1 MKLMSRLLC
10 LCLCGLLLLSAC
22 GREQTAGESRPESS
36 VREVSSEEASVEESA
51 SEATSIEEESAPEK
65 SSVEEESSVEASSKV
80 EESSVEES
88 SSEVPEEPSEE
99 APARDLIPVQTDS
112 PVDAYYTDV
121 PRPDITLEQIP
132 AYNGSIDITLN
143 DDKPFLE
150 GDEMEEV
157 QILLTPL
164 DALGRAGCVMMLA
177 GPETLPTAKRRSIS
191 SIHPSGFVQAE
202 YPELINESGGKL
214 YQRAHM
220 LMFAFSGLNATEENL
235 ITGTHMMN
243 AIGMQGDETSV
254 LEYIRN
260 TGHHVLYRCTPF
272 FAEDELVA
280 RGVLVEAL
288 SLEDDVISFCTYCY
302 NVEPGVEIDY
312 KTGESHLSEE
322 AVQALE
328 ETQEAEEPEESEEI
342 TRSAEGTSGARTYIC
357 NTNTKKFHY
366 PDCKSVK
373 QMKEKNKLERS
384 CTREELINE
393 GYDPCGN
400 CNP

>member
-36 VREVSSEEASVEESA
+36 AREVSSEEASVEESV
-51 SEATSIEEESAPEK
+51 SEA
-65 SSVEEESSVEASSKV
+65 SSVE

-328 ETQEAEEPEESEEI
+328 ETEGTEESEEI
-342 TRSAEGTSGARTYIC
+342 TRSAEGTSGTRTYIC

-384 CTREELINE
+384 CTREELISE

>member
-36 VREVSSEEASVEESA
+36 AREVSSEEASVEESA
-51 SEATSIEEESAPEK
+51 SEA
-65 SSVEEESSVEASSKV
+65 SSVE

-88 SSEVPEEPSEE
+88 SSEVPEESSEE

-322 AVQALE
+322 TVRALE
-328 ETQEAEEPEESEEI
+328 EAQEAEEPEESEEI
-342 TRSAEGTSGARTYIC
+342 TRSAENAQDYVLNNNPDRMR
-357 NTNTKKFHY
+357 FHH
-366 PDCKSVK
+366 PDCYSVK
-373 QMKEKNKLERS
+373 QIKEENYELVHCSRD
-384 CTREELINE
+384 ELIAR
-393 GYDPCGN
+393 GYVPCGN

>member
-36 VREVSSEEASVEESA
+36 AREVSSEEASVEESV
-51 SEATSIEEESAPEK
+51 SEA
-65 SSVEEESSVEASSKV
+65 SSVE

-88 SSEVPEEPSEE
+88 SSEVPEESSEE

-322 AVQALE
+322 TVQALE
-328 ETQEAEEPEESEEI
+328 ETEGTEESEEI
-342 TRSAEGTSGARTYIC
+342 TRSAEGTSGTRTYIC

-384 CTREELINE
+384 CTREELISE